1 MRKFLTEIRRQMF
14 GLAHYNHTGEISGWV
29 EIKVGLEEDVRRLY
43 GPTPSECPATPPDS
57 LNLSTLN
64 LHISR
69 ISDIVEDTISLF
81 GLYLYLVSWRNP
93 LLTGFSLFVFLSLTI
108 TFNAEYVGW

>member
-1 MRKFLTEIRRQMF
+1 MILIFFSYCHML
-14 GLAHYNHTGEISGWV
+14 NDTGAISGWV
-29 EIKVGLEEDVRRLY
+29 EINVGLEEDVKRLY

-69 ISDIVEDTISLF
+69 ISDIVEDIIGLF
-81 GLYLYLVSWRNP
+81 GLYSYMVSWKNP
-93 LLTGFSLFVFLSLTI
+93 LLTSFSFFAFLSLTI
-108 TFNAEYVGW
+108 TFNVEYIGW

>member
-1 MRKFLTEIRRQMF
+1 MVNFA
-14 GLAHYNHTGEISGWV
+14 GAISGWV
-29 EIKVGLEEDVRRLY
+29 EIKLGLEEDIKRLY

-69 ISDIVEDTISLF
+69 ISDIVEDIINLF
-81 GLYLYLVSWRNP
+81 GLYSYLVSWKNP
-93 LLTGFSLFVFLSLTI
+93 LLTGFSFLAFLSLTI